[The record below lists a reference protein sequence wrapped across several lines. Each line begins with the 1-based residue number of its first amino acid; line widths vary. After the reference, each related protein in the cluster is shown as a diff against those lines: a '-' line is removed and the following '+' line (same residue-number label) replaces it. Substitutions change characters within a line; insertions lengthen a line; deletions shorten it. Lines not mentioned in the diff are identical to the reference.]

1 MAFSG
6 GPVSA
11 EQVEMVAMVTGF
23 EDRPMITNALQGNH
37 GNVETV
43 INEYLDDASKVG
55 PSKPTPRPHP
65 SLRWP
70 SSCLLTPS
78 HRSSSESMAGMRP
91 HSPQSA
97 KARALRRTTPPSL
110 VGTLLRGTLRVR
122 SI

>member
-11 EQVEMVAMVTGF
+11 EQVEMVVMVTGF

-55 PSKPTPRPHP
+55 PFQAHP
-65 SLRWP
+65 SPPLAQLVPADPIPPQFKRKYGWDEAAFSSERESENTAGNNTAIPGGHP
-70 SSCLLTPS
+70 SS
-78 HRSSSESMAGMRP
+78 RN
-91 HSPQSA
+91 
-97 KARALRRTTPPSL
+97 
-110 VGTLLRGTLRVR
+110 
-122 SI
+122 I

>member
-11 EQVEMVAMVTGF
+11 EHVEMVVMVTGF
-23 EDRPMITNALQGNH
+23 EDRPMITNALQSNH

-43 INEYLDDASKVG
+43 INEYLDDASKVS
-55 PSKPTPRPHP
+55 PLQAHL

-78 HRSSSESMAGMRP
+78 HLQFKRKYGWDEAAFSSERENENTAGNNTAIPGGRP
-91 HSPQSA
+91 SS
-97 KARALRRTTPPSL
+97 RN
-110 VGTLLRGTLRVR
+110 
-122 SI
+122 IND